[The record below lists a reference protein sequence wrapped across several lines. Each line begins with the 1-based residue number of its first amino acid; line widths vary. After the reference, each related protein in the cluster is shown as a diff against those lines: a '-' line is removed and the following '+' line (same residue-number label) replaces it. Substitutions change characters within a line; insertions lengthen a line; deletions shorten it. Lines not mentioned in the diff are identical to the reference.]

1 MKALLAAAIL
11 FVGSSALA
19 WSKNYVDVVN
29 GRTVAVK
36 AVEASNQDG
45 IVSLR
50 VVVKNPAGNGVAPVA
65 KVTVEDQG
73 FTCDV
78 QGVLL
83 LDSSY
88 DAAAKEFTQS
98 YQVKVAWTPGQDWGS
113 CTVQVQHPSLDKNGV
128 VLYTEGDMSSPVYGD
143 RW

>member
-1 MKALLAAAIL
+1 MKALLAAAVL
-11 FVGSSALA
+11 LVGSSALA

-36 AVEASNQDG
+36 AVDASNFDG

-50 VVVKNPAGNGVAPVA
+50 VVVKNPAGASIAPVA
-65 KVTVEDQG
+65 KVTAEDQG
-73 FTCDV
+73 FACDV
-78 QGVLL
+78 QDVLL
-83 LDSSY
+83 LDSAY
-88 DAAAKEFTQS
+88 DASAKEFTQS

-113 CTVQVQHPSLDKNGV
+113 CTVQVQHPSLEKNSV
-128 VLYTEGDMSSPVYGD
+128 VLYTEGDMSSPVYED